1 MSDSDSLSK
10 ETTFTPGT
18 WHASRNFRVVG
29 DSPGIDIGSSNGTN
43 VATVHFSHYEQSLPE
58 VSANADLIASAK
70 ELYEALKGL
79 LGGVLLT
86 QKAEHYPSD
95 DPINKAIAALARA
108 RGEDRSHEGK

>member
-1 MSDSDSLSK
+1 MSDISK

-43 VATVHFSHYEQSLPE
+43 VATVHFSHYDQDARE
-58 VSANADLIASAK
+58 VLGNANLFAASK
-70 ELYEALKGL
+70 ELHNALSLFVKQWNACG
-79 LGGVLLT
+79 
-86 QKAEHYPSD
+86 PNSD
-95 DPINKAIAALARA
+95 FGRYFKNVRDAAVEALARV